1 MTRTQAIQDLWL
13 QFNVVSFDHKG
24 RRNEPDPTT
33 PRIALRALGVTDAEI
48 DEALSGI
55 VVT

>member
-1 MTRTQAIQDLWL
+1 MTRAEAIREIWL

-24 RRNEPDPTT
+24 RQNEPDPVT
-33 PRIALRALGVTDAEI
+33 PRVALQTLGVTDAEI
-48 DEALSGI
+48 DEALSGV